1 MHDCVTRV
9 YSPGLESAWSGEA
22 ARLPG
27 GAALSE
33 SWRCRGDLRLG
44 ASLNLQDVP
53 GGSTEGLLTSV

>member
-1 MHDCVTRV
+1 MGWGVNRV

-27 GAALSE
+27 GSVLSQ
-33 SWRCRGDLRLG
+33 SRRCGGDLRLG

-53 GGSTEGLLTSV
+53 GGLSEGLLTRV